1 MAKNAEGVA
10 MMQHAGVGLL
20 AGTDL
25 PPNAENGT
33 IHDELVELV
42 EAGLTPMQALVT
54 ATVNPA
60 RFLGKLSSLGTV
72 ERGKIADLVLLDADP
87 LENIHNTRKIVSV
100 ILNGRVVFQADPRK
114 AVR

>member
-1 MAKNAEGVA
+1 
-10 MMQHAGVGLL
+10 
-20 AGTDL
+20 
-25 PPNAENGT
+25 
-33 IHDELVELV
+33 
-42 EAGLTPMQALVT
+42 
-54 ATVNPA
+54 
-60 RFLGKLSSLGTV
+60 LGTV